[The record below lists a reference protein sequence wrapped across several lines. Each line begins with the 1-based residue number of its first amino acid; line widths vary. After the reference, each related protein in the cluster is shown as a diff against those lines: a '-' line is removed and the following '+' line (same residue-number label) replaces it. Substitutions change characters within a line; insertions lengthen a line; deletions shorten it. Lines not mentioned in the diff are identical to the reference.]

1 MLRYVRLDALRRC
14 ITEQRRLLVSTEL
27 HEQIDRL
34 NSRLWP
40 VEAVMQRLS
49 LGRSMV
55 FELIANGQLRSCKV
69 GRRRLVSEAA
79 ICEYIANIDQTGG
92 AA

>member
-1 MLRYVRLDALRRC
+1 M
-14 ITEQRRLLVSTEL
+14 SPEL
-27 HEQIDRL
+27 QEQIDRL

-40 VEAVMQRLS
+40 VEAVMERLS
-49 LGRSMV
+49 VGRSMV
-55 FELIANGQLRSCKV
+55 FELMASGQLRSTKV

-79 ICEYIANIDQTGG
+79 ISEFINKIDG

>member
-1 MLRYVRLDALRRC
+1 MTLTTGLQKEV
-14 ITEQRRLLVSTEL
+14 
-27 HEQIDRL
+27 DRL

-40 VEAVMQRLS
+40 VEEVMKRLS
-49 LGRSMV
+49 VGRSTV
-55 FELIANGQLRSCKV
+55 FELMANGQLRSCKV

-92 AA
+92 DAA